1 MQQATTDQVLQ
12 YFVWYSEASQQWRF
26 PAASLACG
34 RYHGKGLYVMDLK
47 GFSMSLFNKETRA
60 FLASNIKIA
69 SDNYP
74 ETIKM
79 TFLVNAPFV
88 FRAAWTMICKMLDE
102 NTVRKFSILGGK
114 SEYMPKLLAV
124 MDKKDIP
131 SFLGGED
138 ETCTFIAEQGPGVAH
153 FPTTRGPWMNPR

>member
-1 MQQATTDQVLQ
+1 MLE
-12 YFVWYSEASQQWRF
+12 YFVWYSEATQQWRL
-26 PAASLACG
+26 PASSIEFG
-34 RYHGKGLYVMDLK
+34 KYFGKGLYVMDMK
-47 GFSMSLFNKETRA
+47 GFGMSLLNKDTRA
-60 FLASNIKIA
+60 FLSASIKVA

-79 TFLVNAPFV
+79 TWIVNAPFV
-88 FRAAWTMICKMLDE
+88 FRAAWSMVCKMLDE

-114 SEYMPKLLAV
+114 SEYMPRLLSL

-138 ETCTFIAEQGPGVAH
+138 DSCVFNIEVGPGAKH
-153 FPTTRGPWMNPR
+153 FPTPRGPWIKPPDRM